1 MMQYALTT
9 LPLCL
14 LLSACLPDEI
24 KPFGNSNNVMRTEF
38 LEHCQDLPENISRK
52 RAGTLDKYCFCI
64 FDKTMKGLTEEE
76 RTVAGFYLYGSSSEG
91 YMERYPYDVQDAVDN
106 MMTASQAIDHAVKSC
121 RW

>member
-1 MMQYALTT
+1 
-9 LPLCL
+9 
-14 LLSACLPDEI
+14 
-24 KPFGNSNNVMRTEF
+24 
-38 LEHCQDLPENISRK
+38 
-52 RAGTLDKYCFCI
+52 
-64 FDKTMKGLTEEE
+64 MKGLTEEE